1 MSGTRLGP
9 YEIQAAVGSGGMG
22 EVYRARDTRLDRTV
36 AIKVLS
42 PQLAE
47 DPTFR
52 ARFES
57 EARAIS
63 QLSHPHICT
72 LYDVGTADDPS
83 TPARHPVSYLVME
96 LVDGETLSARL
107 ERGPLPLDQAL
118 AFASQIAAALDRA
131 HRTGIVHG
139 DLKPGNIMLTK
150 GGVKLLDFGL
160 ARRREPDGSHLT
172 ADVATRTVAMSA
184 GKVFG
189 TLQYL
194 APEQLEGR
202 DPDERS
208 DIFALGAVLYEMVTG
223 RKAFEGQS
231 PATVIASIVRDAPQR
246 MALFQPATP
255 PALDHVVMTCLA
267 KDPDD
272 RWQHAGDLAREL
284 AWVAEE
290 GTAPLGR
297 TGRGR
302 RTQMWAVVAAGLLAA
317 LAGGLFT
324 YVVRP
329 APDLPVYRTSV
340 LLPEGLSFPVA
351 GAIGGVGRLAISPDG
366 RRLAFVATDAN
377 GNQMLWVRPLDAI
390 AATPVPGTD
399 GALSPF
405 WSPDSRFV
413 AFIAQGQLRR
423 VDPSGGRPV
432 TLASAFHPTTGAWSG
447 DGTILFTP
455 TAASPLHAI
464 PASGGT
470 PRPVTTLNEQVG
482 DVVHRSP
489 FFLPDGRHFLYV
501 AVASRPGATTAARG
515 VYVGNLDSPSSSRV
529 VIDEASHAM
538 YAQGHLLFL
547 RDNVLVAQPFDTARL
562 VLTGVPAP
570 LTEQVELIG
579 AWSAAFDV
587 STTGVLAYQPA
598 AGGSQLVWFDR
609 EGRQLDALGEPA
621 NYGDIE
627 LSPDGQRAAV
637 SVLDRGTNTRDLWV
651 FDVVRGVRTR
661 FTSHPADDVSPIW
674 SPDGRD
680 IIFASNRSGNFDLYR
695 KSASGVGVEELVLG
709 DQSEKYPTSWA
720 PDGRSILF
728 WTFDLETA
736 GLWQLTFEGDE
747 GASPRRILPSPV
759 SQGRLSPDGSWISY
773 YSPESG
779 RWEVYVVPFP
789 RASGKWQVSSVG
801 GTFSRWRSDG
811 REIFYAS
818 RDNRLMAVSVDGD
831 GEDLEVGPAR
841 PLFEARPVGRGLF
854 FDVSPD
860 GRFLVNSQRGEHLA
874 SSIVLLQNWR
884 AALAR
889 DD

>member
-1 MSGTRLGP
+1 MRLGP

-42 PQLAE
+42 PQFAE
-47 DPTFR
+47 DPAFR

-72 LYDVGTADDPS
+72 LHDIGTSDDPS
-83 TPARHPVSYLVME
+83 KPGSHPVSYLVME
-96 LVDGETLSARL
+96 LVEGETLSDRL
-107 ERGPLPLDQAL
+107 ERGPLPPDQAV
-118 AFASQIAAALDRA
+118 AFASQIADALDRA

-160 ARRREPDGSHLT
+160 ATRRQPDKSQAT
-172 ADVATRTVAMSA
+172 ADVATQTVAVSSA
-184 GKVFG
+184 GRVFG

-194 APEQLEGR
+194 SPEQLEGR
-202 DPDERS
+202 APDERS

-223 RKAFEGQS
+223 RKAFDGQS
-231 PATVIASIVRDAPQR
+231 PATVIASIVRDAPQPMVR
-246 MALFQPATP
+246 FQPSTP
-255 PALDHVVMTCLA
+255 PALEHVVMTCLA
-267 KDPDD
+267 KDPDE

-284 AWVAEE
+284 SWIAE
-290 GTAPLGR
+290 GDAAVPAR
-297 TGRGR
+297 TGGGR
-302 RTQMWAVVAAGLLAA
+302 QVGVWTAAIAAGLLAA
-317 LAGGLFT
+317 IVGAVFAYLAGR
-324 YVVRP
+324 V
-329 APDLPVYRTSV
+329 PDLPVYRTSI
-340 LLPEGLSFPVA
+340 LLPEGLTFPVA
-351 GAIGGVGRLAISPDG
+351 GAIGGVGRLSLSPDG

-377 GNQMLWVRPLDAI
+377 GNQLLWVRPLDAV
-390 AATPVPGTD
+390 AAAPVPGTD

-423 VDPSGGRPV
+423 VDPIGGRPV
-432 TLASAFHPTTGAWSG
+432 TLATAFHPTTGAWSR

-455 TAASPLHAI
+455 TASSPLHAI

-470 PRPVTTLNEQVG
+470 PRPVTTLNEQAG

-489 FFLPDGRHFLYV
+489 FFLPDGEHFLYV
-501 AVASRPGATTAARG
+501 AVASRPGETTAARG
-515 VYVGNLDSPSSSRV
+515 VYVGRLDSPDSSRV

-538 YAQGHLLFL
+538 YAQGHLLYL
-547 RDNVLVAQPFDTARL
+547 RDNVLVAQPFDTSRL
-562 VLTGVPAP
+562 ALTGVPTP

-579 AWSAAFDV
+579 AWSAAFAV
-587 STTGVLAYQPA
+587 SETGVLAYQPA

-621 NYGDIE
+621 SYGDVE

-637 SVLDRGTNTRDLWV
+637 SVLDRTTNTRDLWV

-661 FTSHPADDVSPIW
+661 FTSHPAEDISPIW
-674 SPDGRD
+674 SPDGRE
-680 IIFASNRSGNFDLYR
+680 IIFASNRGGNFDLYR
-695 KSASGVGVEELVLG
+695 KSASGVGVEELVFG
-709 DQSEKYPTSWA
+709 SQSEKYPTSWA
-720 PDGRSILF
+720 PDGRSILY

-736 GLWQLTFEGDE
+736 GLWQLLLEGED
-747 GASPRRILPSPV
+747 ASRSRRILPSPV
-759 SQGRLSPDGSWISY
+759 SQGRLSPDGRWISY

-811 REIFYAS
+811 REIFYAG
-818 RDNRLMAVSVDGD
+818 RDNRLMAVTVDGD
-831 GEDLEVGPAR
+831 GEELEVGPAR

-884 AALAR
+884 ATLAR